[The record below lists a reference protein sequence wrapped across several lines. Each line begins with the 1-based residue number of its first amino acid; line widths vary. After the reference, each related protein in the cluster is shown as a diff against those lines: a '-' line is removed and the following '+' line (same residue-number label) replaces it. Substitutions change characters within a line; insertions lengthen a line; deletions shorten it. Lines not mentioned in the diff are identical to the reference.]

1 MSIASSSSQRT
12 KTLHDQTYS
21 ALRSAILFGK
31 IRTDER
37 LVETQLAEQFQ
48 VSRTPIRAAVR
59 QLQQAGLLTLHSD
72 GGVYVKKL
80 SLHDAIKI
88 YDCRIALE
96 QLAVAGSCHHATKAQ
111 LKAIEQTLLESEA
124 VARRGNAR
132 SHSIQLLDL
141 NIQFHRLIAQSS
153 DNPWLVPLL
162 EQLSNQATLS
172 RVQTLQATPDVID
185 VHHEHRHIYKAI
197 AQQDVDTAV
206 QQLTRHLH
214 ASQKRIAKQFQAS
227 YSSASLLPGQTA
239 KIDEAS
245 QIRTS
250 SSRHC
255 PECGSPDISKNG
267 RRSGRQNYICK
278 RCRRQF
284 LEKLPE

>member
-1 MSIASSSSQRT
+1 MSNAPSAPQRA

-21 ALRSAILFGK
+21 ALRSAILFGQ
-31 IRTDER
+31 IQAGER

-48 VSRTPIRAAVR
+48 VSRTPIRAAVG
-59 QLQQAGLLTLHSD
+59 QLHQAGLLTLHAD
-72 GGVYVKKL
+72 GGIYVRKL

-96 QLAVAGSCHHATKAQ
+96 QLAVAGSCKHATKPQ
-111 LKAIEQTLLESEA
+111 LKAIEQTLIESEA
-124 VARRGNAR
+124 IAQCGDAH

-172 RVQTLQATPDVID
+172 RVQTLQAIPDVVD
-185 VHHEHRHIYKAI
+185 VHREHRDIFNAI
-197 AQQDVDTAV
+197 AQQEVDTAV
-206 QQLTRHLH
+206 QLLTYHLRS
-214 ASQKRIAKQFQAS
+214 SQKRIAKQFQSS
-227 YSSASLLPGQTA
+227 YSANSPLPDQT
-239 KIDEAS
+239 KTQTIFS
-245 QIRTS
+245 Q
-250 SSRHC
+250 HC
-255 PECGSPDISKNG
+255 PECGSPDIGKNG

-278 RCRRQF
+278 QCRRQF
-284 LEKLPE
+284 LERPPG